1 MMSHICFP
9 LEPEEHEQ
17 VRKKQVRYACING
30 DDIGAH
36 VSLLVRSCYSS

>member
-17 VRKKQVRYACING
+17 VRKKHRYVMRAETVTISELTC
-30 DDIGAH
+30 
-36 VSLLVRSCYSS
+36 RY